1 MKTHQSI
8 IVVALSCLLL
18 LVSACGKKSI
28 RGVSG
33 VEESASHEETVAA
46 HINEQDVS
54 NEPLMPFDEALSADN
69 LDAGVVQALSSGDFH
84 DGQVETALV
93 GKGQESPASVFPGSI
108 SSQELG
114 ASTEVHGIEGTKG
127 VPRALPRDQLMASGN
142 TGAHDNVRGNVTD
155 NALEHDT
162 DDVWRNGTD
171 DSEDLRDIFFDYD
184 SWRLSEQSHQTL
196 EANAKW
202 LKSHPYARITI
213 EGHCDQR
220 GTQAYNYVLGKRRA
234 ETAKWYLLHLGV
246 SARQMTV
253 VSYGKDRPVCHV
265 FSKACLGSNRRA
277 HFSMDLN
284 LASRE

>member
-1 MKTHQSI
+1 MKTQQSI

-18 LVSACGKKSI
+18 LISACGKKSI

-33 VEESASHEETVAA
+33 VEDSSSHEETVAG

-54 NEPLMPFDEALSADN
+54 NEPLMPFDEALSEDN
-69 LDAGVVQALSSGDFH
+69 LDAGVVQALSSGDFN
-84 DGQVETALV
+84 DGQVEAALV
-93 GKGQESPASVFPGSI
+93 GRGQESPASVFPGSI
-108 SSQELG
+108 SSQGLV
-114 ASTEVHGIEGTKG
+114 ASTEVHEIGSAKRPSREL
-127 VPRALPRDQLMASGN
+127 PPPLPRDQLTASGN
-142 TGAHDNVRGNVTD
+142 TGAHDHARG
-155 NALEHDT
+155 
-162 DDVWRNGTD
+162 NGTD

-196 EANAKW
+196 GFNAKW
-202 LKSHPYARITI
+202 LKAHPHARITI

-246 SARQMTV
+246 STHQMMV

-265 FSKACLGSNRRA
+265 FNKACLESNRRA
-277 HFSMDLN
+277 HFSRDVN
-284 LASRE
+284 VAFRE

>member
-1 MKTHQSI
+1 MKTQQSI

-33 VEESASHEETVAA
+33 VEDSSSHEETVAA

-54 NEPLMPFDEALSADN
+54 NEPLMPFDEALSEDN

-84 DGQVETALV
+84 DGQIETALV
-93 GKGQESPASVFPGSI
+93 GKGQESPVSIFPGSI
-108 SSQELG
+108 NSQGLG
-114 ASTEVHGIEGTKG
+114 ASTEVHGIGGAKG
-127 VPRALPRDQLMASGN
+127 APRALPREQLMASGN
-142 TGAHDNVRGNVTD
+142 TGAHDN
-155 NALEHDT
+155 ALENAT
-162 DDVWRNGTD
+162 DDVWGNGTD
-171 DSEDLRDIFFDYD
+171 DLRDIFFDYD
-184 SWRLSEQSHQTL
+184 SWRLSEQSHQIL

-265 FSKACLGSNRRA
+265 FSNACLESNRRA
-277 HFSMDLN
+277 HFSRDLN

>member
-1 MKTHQSI
+1 MKTQQSI

-33 VEESASHEETVAA
+33 VEDSSSHEETVAA

-54 NEPLMPFDEALSADN
+54 NEPLMPFDEALSEDN

-84 DGQVETALV
+84 DGQIETALV
-93 GKGQESPASVFPGSI
+93 GKGQESPVSIFPGSI
-108 SSQELG
+108 NSQGLG
-114 ASTEVHGIEGTKG
+114 ASTEVHGIGGAKG
-127 VPRALPRDQLMASGN
+127 APRALPREQLMASGN
-142 TGAHDNVRGNVTD
+142 TGAHDSALGNATD
-155 NALEHDT
+155 NALE
-162 DDVWRNGTD
+162 NGTD
-171 DSEDLRDIFFDYD
+171 DLRDIFFDYD
-184 SWRLSEQSHQTL
+184 SWRLSEQSHQIL
-196 EANAKW
+196 ESNAKW

-265 FSKACLGSNRRA
+265 FSNACLESNRRA
-277 HFSMDLN
+277 HFSRDLN

>member
-1 MKTHQSI
+1 MKTQQSI

-33 VEESASHEETVAA
+33 VEDSSSHEETVAA

-54 NEPLMPFDEALSADN
+54 NEPLMPFDEALSEDN

-84 DGQVETALV
+84 DGQIETALV
-93 GKGQESPASVFPGSI
+93 GKGQESPASIFPGSI
-108 SSQELG
+108 NSQGLG
-114 ASTEVHGIEGTKG
+114 ASTEVHGIGGAKG
-127 VPRALPRDQLMASGN
+127 APRALPREQLMASGN
-142 TGAHDNVRGNVTD
+142 TGAHDNARGNAT
-155 NALEHDT
+155 NSALE
-162 DDVWRNGTD
+162 NGTD
-171 DSEDLRDIFFDYD
+171 DLRDIFFDYD
-184 SWRLSEQSHQTL
+184 SWRLSEQSHQIL
-196 EANAKW
+196 EVNAKW

-265 FSKACLGSNRRA
+265 FSNACLESNRRA
-277 HFSMDLN
+277 HFSRDLN